1 MATVVRVSVRT
12 EHGVAADR
20 PDPSGLRERKKD
32 ATRRALAE
40 TAMNLA
46 IDRGYATVTIA
57 DITDAVG
64 VSRRTFS
71 NYFSGKAECVA
82 AVTEGWFDDIAQS
95 IRDAPDGQPLDQLLC
110 NALLR
115 VAADLP
121 QRWERF
127 FSLLHDEP
135 ELKAMVGAID
145 EASCEQL
152 VQVVAPRLG
161 LDVDDIRVRMLSS
174 FGILAGRTCLED
186 WVLRGRPAGSESF
199 AAQLELALSIIDL
212 HAFDPPNV
220 APNDP
225 PNAPDDPPKPP
236 TVAPNVAKSDPPDP
250 LPDDPGPTAVPD
262 VIS

>member
-1 MATVVRVSVRT
+1 MSVRT
-12 EHGVAADR
+12 EHIAPTDRAD
-20 PDPSGLRERKKD
+20 PTSLRERKKD

-46 IDRGYATVTIA
+46 VERGYAAVTIA

-110 NALLR
+110 DALLR

-135 ELKAMVGAID
+135 ELKAMIGAID

-161 LDVDDIRVRMLSS
+161 LAADDIRVRMLSN

-186 WVLRGRPAGSESF
+186 WVLRGRPTGPKSF

-212 HAFDPPNV
+212 HAFDPPIV
-220 APNDP
+220 
-225 PNAPDDPPKPP
+225 
-236 TVAPNVAKSDPPDP
+236 PPDHR
-250 LPDDPGPTAVPD
+250 PDDPGPIAVPAFTN
-262 VIS
+262 

>member
-1 MATVVRVSVRT
+1 VSVRT
-12 EHGVAADR
+12 EHSAAVDR
-20 PDPSGLRERKKD
+20 PDPSSLRERKKD

-46 IDRGYATVTIA
+46 IERGYAAVTIA

-95 IRDAPDGQPLDQLLC
+95 IRDAPDGQPLDQLLRD
-110 NALLR
+110 ALLR

-121 QRWERF
+121 LRWERF

-161 LDVDDIRVRMLSS
+161 LAVDDIRVRMLST
-174 FGILAGRTCLED
+174 FGVLAGRTCLEN
-186 WVLRGRPAGSESF
+186 WVLRGRPTGAQSF

-212 HAFDPPNV
+212 HAFDPP
-220 APNDP
+220 
-225 PNAPDDPPKPP
+225 DDPPDHG
-236 TVAPNVAKSDPPDP
+236 PN
-250 LPDDPGPTAVPD
+250 DPGPTAVP
-262 VIS
+262 VTG